1 MRALANRSDDPLI
14 QTPSLAHAPAAM
26 PLLARP
32 RKVEKCREIDLP
44 RPEWLLKLS
53 SFEIGDAFSNPR
65 ATLSTG
71 VMQRLS
77 GYAAIYPASQA
88 HGLDTAGQQRWMF
101 GEVEVRQLEAE
112 RCRLDQWWHE
122 LPDEVRED
130 LLSFPPDSYSS
141 VNREFIEIVDI
152 KEVSERELIRPR
164 MVIPKI
170 IRGYLHYLRL
180 SAS

>member
-1 MRALANRSDDPLI
+1 
-14 QTPSLAHAPAAM
+14 M
-26 PLLARP
+26 PLWATP
-32 RKVEKCREIDLP
+32 RKVEECHEIDLP

-53 SFEIGDAFSNPR
+53 SFEIGDALSSPR
-65 ATLSTG
+65 AILSTG
-71 VMQRLS
+71 VMKRLS
-77 GYAAIYPASQA
+77 GYASICPASKA
-88 HGLDTAGQQRWMF
+88 HDLDIASQQRWMF
-101 GEVEVRQLEAE
+101 GEFEIRQLEAE
-112 RCRLDQWWHE
+112 RCRLDHWWRT

-130 LLSFPPDSYSS
+130 LLAFPPDSYSS
-141 VNREFIEIVDI
+141 VNREFIEMVDI